1 MHEVCFA
8 REGTPHGQT
17 ILVDN
22 IQNDILHTRWAH
34 GLLPAWTPASCD
46 TCRVPQSPGVAHVT
60 CQTQGLRCCH
70 PFKRAQWRWGSPSF
84 HGVVLDCTSGGRAQ
98 PWIICMRSS
107 KVACSGRSG
116 TYIPRSVIEHGE
128 SEGLALEYYKSYD
141 VRSLF

>member
-1 MHEVCFA
+1 MDASVLRHLQGAAEPRGGACNLPNTGLA
-8 REGTPHGQT
+8 LLSP
-17 ILVDN
+17 
-22 IQNDILHTRWAH
+22 IQKGSVALGFPFLPWCGA
-34 GLLPAWTPASCD
+34 GLY
-46 TCRVPQSPGVAHVT
+46 
-60 CQTQGLRCCH
+60 
-70 PFKRAQWRWGSPSF
+70 F
-84 HGVVLDCTSGGRAQ
+84 GGRAQ